1 MLTLYHFVNSVASQ
15 KVRIA
20 LHAKNLDFETREVAL
35 FESAQFAPE
44 YLQLNP
50 KGYVPT
56 LIHDGRAIG
65 ESTVIC
71 EYLEDAFPD
80 HPLRPADPHERS
92 RMRLWSK
99 AVDDGLHV
107 GITMIS
113 FSAMF
118 RERMKTMPEDI
129 RERRFLNIGDPS
141 RRDRFESSFELGV
154 DSPYVFRA
162 IADYEIA
169 FRDIEASLAHG
180 NDWLAGGAFSLAEIS
195 LAPYVAR
202 LDYLQ
207 LLPIWTSE
215 RPLLR
220 AWWDRVKA
228 EPAVRRAIAD
238 VVSPTEIDE
247 MAVSGGKLSDRM
259 AERRD
264 EYLIKFR
271 IEPAG

>member
-35 FESAQFAPE
+35 FESAQFTPE
-44 YLQLNP
+44 YLRLNS

-56 LIHDGRAIG
+56 LIHNGKSIG

-80 HPLRPADPHERS
+80 HPLRPADSHERA

-118 RERMKTMPEDI
+118 RERMKTMPDDV
-129 RERRFLNIGDPS
+129 RERRFLNIGDPA

-154 DSPYVFRA
+154 ESPYVFRA

-169 FRDIEASLAHG
+169 FRDMEAALKSG
-180 NDWLAGGAFSLAEIS
+180 GDWLAGDAFSLAEIN
-195 LAPYVAR
+195 LTPYVAR

-207 LLPIWTSE
+207 LLPIWTAE

-220 AWWDRVKA
+220 AWWDRVTA
-228 EPAVRRAIAD
+228 EPAVQRAIAD
-238 VVSPTEIDE
+238 VVTPAEIGE
-247 MAVSGGKLSDRM
+247 MAVSGRKLFDRV
-259 AERRD
+259 AERRN

-271 IEPAG
+271 IDPAE